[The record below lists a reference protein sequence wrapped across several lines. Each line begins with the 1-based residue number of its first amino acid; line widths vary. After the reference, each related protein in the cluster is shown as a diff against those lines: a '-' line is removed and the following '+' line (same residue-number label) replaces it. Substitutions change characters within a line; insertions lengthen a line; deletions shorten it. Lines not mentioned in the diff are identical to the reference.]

1 MSSACIHFFYMHLT
15 VSFLHA
21 LAHILR
27 GLDLGDHIKP
37 YDNLVYLLFFWLG
50 SDGARVERWLDE
62 LALAIF
68 YSWMVTIFGNLLE
81 KGVNF
86 I

>member
-1 MSSACIHFFYMHLT
+1 MMGRLQVYDSSHKEKKIH
-15 VSFLHA
+15 V
-21 LAHILR
+21 
-27 GLDLGDHIKP
+27 KP
-37 YDNLVYLLFFWLG
+37 YDNLARLLFFWLG

>member
-1 MSSACIHFFYMHLT
+1 MHLT

-37 YDNLVYLLFFWLG
+37 YDNLVCLLFFWLG